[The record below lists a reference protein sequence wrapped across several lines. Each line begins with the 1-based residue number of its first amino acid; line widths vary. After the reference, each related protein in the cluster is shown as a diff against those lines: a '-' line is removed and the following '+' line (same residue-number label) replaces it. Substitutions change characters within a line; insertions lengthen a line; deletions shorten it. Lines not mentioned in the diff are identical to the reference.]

1 MRREFG
7 LSAEA
12 VALTECHRNVTE
24 IGKRRRELVLAA
36 SFAAPLL
43 APDFAQLDYK
53 GQLDHRGQL
62 DHKGMTAGRQRLVV
76 LLNHMTN
83 AA

>member
-1 MRREFG
+1 MRRVFG
-7 LSAEA
+7 LATEA
-12 VALTECHRNVTE
+12 AALTECHRNGTE
-24 IGKRRRELVLAA
+24 IGNHRRELVLAA

-43 APDFAQLDYK
+43 ALDFAQLDYK
-53 GQLDHRGQL
+53 GQLDNR
-62 DHKGMTAGRQRLVV
+62 GMTAGRQRLVV